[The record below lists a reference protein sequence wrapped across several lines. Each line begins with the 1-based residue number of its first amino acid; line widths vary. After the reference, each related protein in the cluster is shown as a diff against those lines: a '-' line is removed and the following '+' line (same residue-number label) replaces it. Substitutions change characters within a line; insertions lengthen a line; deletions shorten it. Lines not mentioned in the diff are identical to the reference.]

1 MGGFCGWR
9 GTLEFSIFKAVGGI
23 YMPNLTKDISTLA
36 IFIVVFVIFTVFFKK
51 PINKVTEKIQDRFNE
66 SDLTGH

>member
-23 YMPNLTKDISTLA
+23 YRGTG
-36 IFIVVFVIFTVFFKK
+36 FKK
-51 PINKVTEKIQDRFNE
+51 EHF
-66 SDLTGH
+66 SDIFYYYKWNYSKR